1 MADSPRFHPVDKKSV
16 PNDRSK
22 VNEYWGLRSAVMDNG
37 KMFDPTSNKK
47 KEQPGVRES
56 GLSLKNA
63 LFSML
68 ENSRG
73 Q

>member
-1 MADSPRFHPVDKKSV
+1 
-16 PNDRSK
+16 
-22 VNEYWGLRSAVMDNG
+22 MDDG